1 MRAGRSLVLTSMVD
15 LVFIL
20 LIFFLL
26 ALSLQKPSVTSIP
39 LHGLAIKQERQNK
52 IKVLDIHDE
61 FLMFMGERLNN
72 HDLSNWLTQHDN
84 SDIVLLRAR
93 DGVTWQSMR
102 DVIDIL
108 ESGEVEYGFIR

>member
-61 FLMFMGERLNN
+61 FLMFMGERLHN
-72 HDLSNWLTQHDN
+72 HDLLNWLTRHDN